1 MVKMSS
7 GSSCL
12 GIQDVLNETTRL
24 LKNGNIESPRLD
36 AELLLAK
43 ALSCDKIDLYID
55 QDLDMDEHSNTI
67 LSELVNKRL
76 NHMPIQYILGH
87 TEFMSLDFAVDENV
101 LIPRPET
108 ELIVETVLEIVN
120 NETNDITDNIDIID
134 LCTGSGNIGVSIA
147 VLLRNAN
154 VYSCD
159 ISNDAL
165 TVARVNAKKHKV
177 DDRTI
182 FLQGDIFDAFEAK
195 HIDLKAD
202 FIVSNPPYVAEYE
215 WDSLQP
221 EIYRYEPY
229 QALVGGND
237 GFDFHRRIIAEAKNW
252 LKDGRYLILEI
263 GDKQLNGVIELINSS
278 QNENNCNCP
287 DFEFLNT
294 VKDLQGIDRVVVAK
308 RI

>member
-24 LKNGNIESPRLD
+24 FKNGNIESPRLD

-43 ALSCDKIDLYID
+43 ALSCNKIDLYID
-55 QDLDMDEHSNTI
+55 QDLGMDEHSGTI
-67 LSELVNKRL
+67 FSELVNKRL

-87 TEFMSLDFAVDENV
+87 TEFMSLDFVVDENV

-108 ELIVETVLEIVN
+108 ELIVETVSEIAN
-120 NETNDITDNIDIID
+120 NETDDIDIID

-154 VYSCD
+154 VYACD
-159 ISNDAL
+159 ISHDAL
-165 TVARVNAKKHKV
+165 NVARANANRHKV
-177 DDRTI
+177 ADRTI
-182 FLQGDIFDAFEAK
+182 FLQGDIFEAFNAK
-195 HIDLKAD
+195 HSDLKAD

-215 WDSLQP
+215 WDCLQP
-221 EIYRYEPY
+221 EIYKYEPY
-229 QALVGGND
+229 QALVGGYD

-252 LKDGRYLILEI
+252 LKDDGYLILEI
-263 GDKQLNGVIELINSS
+263 GDKQLNGVLELINSS
-278 QNENNCNCP
+278 RNKNNCNCP
-287 DFEFLNT
+287 GFEFLKA
-294 VKDLQGIDRVVVAK
+294 VKDLQGIDRIMVAK